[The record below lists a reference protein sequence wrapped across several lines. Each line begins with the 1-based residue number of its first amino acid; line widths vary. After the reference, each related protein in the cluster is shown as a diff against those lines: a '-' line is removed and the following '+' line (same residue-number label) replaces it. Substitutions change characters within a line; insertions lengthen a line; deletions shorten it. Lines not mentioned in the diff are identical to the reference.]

1 MSTAIPMLSDPQ
13 LAHIADLFAALSEK
27 SRLLILRALMDEP
40 HTVSELAEA
49 TGLKQP
55 NVSRQLGILS
65 QTKIVTGERDGNFV
79 RYHVSEPIVPEL
91 CELVCSKI
99 VRDSK
104 AVIGKSR

>member
-1 MSTAIPMLSDPQ
+1 MSTAIPALSDAQ
-13 LAHIADLFAALSEK
+13 LTHIADLFAALSEQ

-40 HTVSELAEA
+40 HTVGELAEA

-65 QTKIVTGERDGNFV
+65 QSKIVAGERDGNFV
-79 RYHVSEPIVPEL
+79 RYRVSDPIVQDL
-91 CELVCSKI
+91 CHLVCDKV

-104 AVIGKSR
+104 ALLKPRR